1 MGDTSRAKNPFQWY
15 YIAIR
20 LERVRIR
27 KEKKEMEV
35 NIELHGV
42 WPTGWEALYVNGE
55 CVQQDHGAT
64 RACWISSQT
73 KGRRGVITVKSFEL
87 IYHEDDAVAAF
98 ALQKGRLPETLA
110 ELKELEAQ

>member
-20 LERVRIR
+20 LERGSTR

-35 NIELHGV
+35 NIELHQV
-42 WPTGWEALYVNGE
+42 DGWEALYVNGE